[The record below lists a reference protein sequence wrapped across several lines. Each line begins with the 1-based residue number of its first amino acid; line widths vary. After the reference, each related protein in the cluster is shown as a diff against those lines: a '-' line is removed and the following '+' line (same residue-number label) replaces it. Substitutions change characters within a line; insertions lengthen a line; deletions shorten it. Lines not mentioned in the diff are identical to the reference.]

1 MIIGLVEAMTGV
13 GCIVGPVVGSC
24 LYGLLGMKHTFL
36 VYGSFL
42 MFLAIIIKLNFSQQK
57 FTEQPFS
64 EMEVSETH
72 MLPFD

>member
-1 MIIGLVEAMTGV
+1 MTGV
-13 GCIVGPVVGSC
+13 GCIVGPVVGAT

-42 MFLAIIIKLNFSQQK
+42 MFLAVIIKLNFAQK
-57 FTEQPFS
+57 RLSDETAFSAIEQ
-64 EMEVSETH
+64 SETH